1 MKPELI
7 PGSGSPDKLGATITA
22 EGVNFAVYS
31 ETATAIWVSIYD
43 ELDQEIARLQLDG
56 YDDNI
61 YHGLVANVGAGTRY
75 GLRADGRYDPDQG
88 YFFDPHK
95 LLVDPYARRID
106 RAFVRSPRLRLHR
119 DEAVDTA
126 PLIPKAIVLG
136 VENKPAAPRRKAP
149 GLFYELNVRGYTMRH
164 PSVQGPLRGTVAG
177 LTTRRVVDHLRYLG
191 VDTVELMPIAAFID
205 DGHLPA
211 LGLTNAW
218 GYNPVTY
225 FAIDP
230 RLAPRGPQELRYM
243 TDAYRKAGIS
253 VILDVVYNHTG
264 EGDANGPMLSLMGLD
279 AMTYYRFADADG
291 KKVLVN
297 DSGTGNTLR
306 CDHPATQR
314 LVIDSLRYWVEDMG
328 VSGFRFD
335 LAPIL
340 GREPG
345 FNPNARM
352 LELIKSDPVLGKC
365 ILVAEPWDPGP
376 GGYQL
381 GQFGREFREWND
393 TYRDDVR
400 SFWRGDQ
407 GKIGAL
413 AGKVA
418 GSAEIFDFAGRR
430 PSAGVNMLAV
440 HDGYTLT
447 DLVSYL
453 EKHNEANG
461 EGNRD
466 GHNNNHSWNCGVEG
480 PTDDEAINAARKRD
494 VRALLATLL
503 VSRGTPLIQQGDE
516 FGRTQQGN
524 NNAYAQDNEIT
535 WVDWEHADGALVD
548 YVSALMDFR
557 RKHAAL
563 THDHFLTGQ
572 TRNGVRDVAWLHP
585 DGREMNDGDWNDAGA
600 SVLGMRLQTAEED
613 LIVWFNR
620 RIEPVLARLPEGYWT
635 VGLVSDDKA
644 VLPLADQAATLPPR
658 SVVVL
663 LKGQIPSDKPQIP
676 PGDYPPEA
684 PPQPEQ
690 PQPAPEPDIVPG
702 EPPQEIP
709 DAPPPEETPRE

>member
-1 MKPELI
+1 VKPVLV
-7 PGSGSPDKLGATITA
+7 PGAGSPDKLGATLTA

-31 ETATAIWVSIYD
+31 ETATVIWVSIYD
-43 ELDQEIARLQLDG
+43 ELDQEVARIALDG
-56 YDDNI
+56 HEDHIWFGLIGNI
-61 YHGLVANVGAGTRY
+61 GAGAKY

-95 LLVDPYARRID
+95 LLVDPYARRLD
-106 RAFVRSPRLRLHR
+106 RPFVRSPRLRLNR

-126 PLIPKAIVLG
+126 PLIPKAIVLASD
-136 VENKPAAPRRKAP
+136 NKNAVPRRKTP

-164 PSVQGPLRGTVAG
+164 PSVQGPLRGTLAG
-177 LTTRRVVDHLRYLG
+177 LTTKRVVDHLRYLG

-211 LGLTNAW
+211 MGLTNAW
-218 GYNPVTY
+218 GYNPVSY
-225 FAIDP
+225 FAVDP
-230 RLAPRGPQELRYM
+230 RLAPRGPQELRNM
-243 TDAYRKAGIS
+243 TDVYRKAGIS

-279 AMTYYRFADADG
+279 AKTYYRFVEVDG
-291 KKVLVN
+291 KQHLVN
-297 DSGTGNTLR
+297 DAGTGNTLR
-306 CDHPATQR
+306 ADHPATQR
-314 LVIDSLRYWVEDMG
+314 LVIESLRYWVEEMG

-345 FNPNARM
+345 FNPNAKM
-352 LELIKSDPVLGKC
+352 LQLIKSDPVLGKS

-381 GQFGREFREWND
+381 GQFGKEFREWND

-418 GSAEIFDFAGRR
+418 GSAEIFDFAGRK

-440 HDGYTLT
+440 HDGFTLA

-453 EKHNEANG
+453 DKHNEANG

-466 GHNNNHSWNCGVEG
+466 GHNNNHSWNCGHEG
-480 PTDDEAINAARKRD
+480 PTDDGQINAARRRD
-494 VRALLATLL
+494 VRALLATLFL
-503 VSRGTPLIQQGDE
+503 SRGLPLIQQGDE

-535 WVDWEHADGALVD
+535 WVDWENADGALVD
-548 YVSALMDFR
+548 FVSALSEFR
-557 RKHAAL
+557 RMHPAL
-563 THDHFLTGQ
+563 THDHFLSGQ
-572 TRNGVRDVAWLHP
+572 TKHGVRDVAWLHP
-585 DGREMNDGDWNDAGA
+585 DGREMNEGDWNDAGA
-600 SVLGMRLQTAEED
+600 SVLGMRLQTVEED

-620 RIEPVLARLPEGYWT
+620 RIDPVLARLPEGYWT
-635 VGLVSDDKA
+635 VGLVSDDQA
-644 VLPLADQAATLPPR
+644 VLPVADRAATLPPR

-663 LKGQIPSDKPQIP
+663 LKGQIPPAKP
-676 PGDYPPEA
+676 E
-684 PPQPEQ
+684 
-690 PQPAPEPDIVPG
+690 VPV
-702 EPPQEIP
+702 PPQEIP
-709 DAPPPEETPRE
+709 VQPDIPQPPPQPDNVPGVPPEELPGDEPPEETPKE

>member
-557 RKHAAL
+557 RRHAAL